1 MPPPS
6 TIMTLFYIILA
17 VIAIIIIRWIIKT
30 KFKAPK
36 MGNMVMVN
44 GAVKAGKTTY
54 AVYLATKL
62 YCKAH
67 RRWKVRFFVQRHI
80 LRKDCR
86 DCDEEPLL
94 FSNIPLSVKGYS
106 PLTIDHIMRRVR
118 FPYRS
123 VIYVCESSLVA
134 DSMLCKDNDINNTLL
149 LFNKLIA
156 HETKGGYLI
165 YDTQSVMDNHFAVK
179 RCIGSYLY
187 VHHMI
192 KWLPFVLLASVRELA
207 FFGEA
212 STSNVS
218 ESDFEDGLKTVFIPK
233 KVWKTFDCYCYSCL
247 TDGLACRGEKT
258 SPDTLKA
265 QKIISLRGYD
275 EKKIR

>member
-6 TIMTLFYIILA
+6 IFMTFFYIILA
-17 VIAIIIIRWIIKT
+17 VIAIIVIRWIIKT

-62 YCKAH
+62 YRKAH
-67 RRWKVRFFVQRHI
+67 RRWKLRFFVQRHI
-80 LRKDCR
+80 LRKDRR

-94 FSNIPLSVKGYS
+94 FSNIPISVKGYS
-106 PLTIDHIMRRVR
+106 PLTIDHIMRKVR

-187 VHHMI
+187 VHHMV
-192 KWLPFVLLASVRELA
+192 KWLPFVLLAYVRELA

-218 ESDFEDGLKTVFIPK
+218 ESDFEDGLKLVIIPK
-233 KVWKTFDCYCYSCL
+233 KVWKTFDCYCYSIL
-247 TDGLACRGEKT
+247 TDGLVCLGNK
-258 SPDTLKA
+258 SIPDSLKA
-265 QKIISLRGYD
+265 KNIISLRGYY
-275 EKKIR
+275 EKKI